1 MNRTFQEAVMGAF
14 VLVVRFGGAT
24 GSKESPQQH
33 DATNGPRQR
42 HSEATLIRLEHLFPF
57 SATPLGSS

>member
-1 MNRTFQEAVMGAF
+1 MGAF